1 MVRVYLNNGTLYK
14 FKKVRPNFADGN
26 IYIPYDDIVYKE
38 ELKNIYKVV
47 KKIKGYDKLEQVL
60 YRGYLL
66 KRGIAV
72 EVTKEVKVNKKGF
85 IINGEVKVNGEIKL
99 W

>member
-60 YRGYLL
+60 KLMKAEGKTKDDEAFKIIVDLL
-66 KRGIAV
+66 Y
-72 EVTKEVKVNKKGF
+72 
-85 IINGEVKVNGEIKL
+85 
-99 W
+99 